1 MTYPL
6 DRKEGDTLNQRS
18 DGPWIWTR
26 RYDPDVSLR
35 LEQRGLAQISLLG
48 QPCPTPA
55 GRLMA
60 ALMRS

>member
-6 DRKEGDTLNQRS
+6 DRKERDMLNQLC
-18 DGPWIWTR
+18 DGPWIWNR

-35 LEQRGLAQISLLG
+35 LEQKGLAQISLLG
-48 QPCPTPA
+48 QLCTTPA